1 MIVILV
7 ISRNNKSCI
16 FHFSLSKLNSFF
28 YKIKQKNLTRDIIVK
43 IWNKDKCFVVIK
55 VFEHQALSLASSA
68 LKTEPGSSPSASCDK
83 SHIYERYKLS
93 KQNGNYFP
101 SCITRKYIYFRLVT
115 PPSGSMSKWDIFAIY
130 SIRATLQ
137 KTNGNSKLKRSG
149 MYKQHIF

>member
-68 LKTEPGSSPSASCDK
+68 LKTEPGSSPSASCHK
-83 SHIYERYKLS
+83 SHIFERYKPS

-101 SCITRKYIYFRLVT
+101 SCIYKKIYILSLGNAT
-115 PPSGSMSKWDIFAIY
+115 KWFDVEVGHIRHLQY
-130 SIRATLQ
+130 SCNFIENQ
-137 KTNGNSKLKRSG
+137 W
-149 MYKQHIF
+149 QQ